1 MNKFFELR
9 AIIGM
14 NPFEEFGGRKS
25 MLWIE
30 AQNLRSVV
38 APLRRVGPGIPV
50 KGHHSPGGQR
60 FLKPGLT
67 LQECGLMVTA
77 LREKRSKNECAER
90 DGKDARLGTQNAM
103 LDRDSGIA
111 EIADTKCG
119 HPDQCKRNYEG
130 GRSGEDGATA
140 GRNPQ

>member
-9 AIIGM
+9 TVTGRKQ
-14 NPFEEFGGRKS
+14 FEEFGGRKS
-25 MLWIE
+25 MPWIE
-30 AQNLRSVV
+30 AQNLSSVV
-38 APLRRVGPGIPV
+38 AQLRRVAPGIPF
-50 KGHHSPGGQR
+50 KGHRSAGGQR

-67 LQECGLMVTA
+67 LQECGLVMTA

-119 HPDQCKRNYEG
+119 HPDQCKRNDEA